1 MNHAVSKTLAPPGTQ
16 KNVQLTTH
24 LPMGF
29 IVPGLRLLN
38 SNCVYIYVFSLF
50 NYF

>member
-16 KNVQLTTH
+16 KNVHLTTQ
-24 LPMGF
+24 LPIGF
-29 IVPGLRLLN
+29 IAPGLRLLN